1 MVARRTRPI
10 AGRGSVLVGLTS
22 TRTSAPQSGYL
33 AHMTFLRRLVAI
45 VLLVGVATWGTY
57 YVTHRHTSL
66 PTTTTTTT
74 APVAVAPLSGQSD
87 PSGASLTRPAL
98 TVKIENTPGARPL
111 WGVDQADV
119 VYEEIVNGGI
129 TRLAAMFNLHL
140 PTRVGPVRSVR
151 PTDVGVV
158 SPVGGIFA
166 YSGGAPYAIRAIQK
180 APVTLVDETRSL
192 RHAGMFRDH
201 TRFAPENL
209 YLIAPRI
216 VAFGGAPV
224 PPPALFTYRSPRS
237 RITGVA
243 ARTLTVNL
251 PSIYAPTFTWNP
263 ITKTWDR
270 SIFGRPDITATHVR
284 ISPKNVIVMWINYA
298 GGVGTMNSV
307 GQLVGSGPAA
317 VFQDGKEIPG
327 SWSRSAINHPT
338 VYRNAKGKVIS
349 MLPGQTWIVLPA
361 LGEKMP
367 VAP

>member
-1 MVARRTRPI
+1 MRLI
-10 AGRGSVLVGLTS
+10 
-22 TRTSAPQSGYL
+22 
-33 AHMTFLRRLVAI
+33 RRLVTI
-45 VLLVGVATWGTY
+45 VVVLGAGAAGALYVA
-57 YVTHRHTSL
+57 HRHSSI

-74 APVAVAPLSGQSD
+74 LPIPVAPLSGQLD
-87 PSGASLTRPAL
+87 PGGASLARPAL

-129 TRLAAMFNLHL
+129 TRLAAIFNTHL
-140 PTRVGPVRSVR
+140 PARVGPVRSVR

-158 SPVGGIFA
+158 SPIGGIFA
-166 YSGGAPYAIRAIQK
+166 YSGGAAYAIRAIQK
-180 APVTLVDETRSL
+180 APVTLVDETRSRRL
-192 RHAGMFRDH
+192 AAMFRDH

-216 VAFGGAPV
+216 IAFGGTPV
-224 PPPALFTYRSPRS
+224 PPPSLFTYRSPS
-237 RITGVA
+237 SKTVGA
-243 ARTLTVNL
+243 PARVLTVNL
-251 PSIYAPTFTWNP
+251 PSIYAPTFTWNVA
-263 ITKTWDR
+263 TKSWDR

-284 ISPKNVIVMWINYA
+284 ISPRNVIVMWINYA

-317 VFQDGKEIPG
+317 VFQGGKEIAG
-327 SWSRSAINHPT
+327 SWARSAINRPT
-338 VYRNAKGKVIS
+338 IYRNAHGKVIS

-367 VAP
+367 VTP

>member
-1 MVARRTRPI
+1 MRLI
-10 AGRGSVLVGLTS
+10 
-22 TRTSAPQSGYL
+22 
-33 AHMTFLRRLVAI
+33 RRLVTI
-45 VLLVGVATWGTY
+45 VVVLGAGAAGALYVA
-57 YVTHRHTSL
+57 HRHSSI

-74 APVAVAPLSGQSD
+74 LPIPVATLSGQLD
-87 PSGASLTRPAL
+87 PGGASLARPAL

-129 TRLAAMFNLHL
+129 TRLAAIFNTHL
-140 PTRVGPVRSVR
+140 PARVGPVRSVR

-158 SPVGGIFA
+158 SPIGGIFA
-166 YSGGAPYAIRAIQK
+166 YSGGAAYAIRAIQK
-180 APVTLVDETRSL
+180 APVTLVDETRSRRL
-192 RHAGMFRDH
+192 AAMFRDH

-216 VAFGGAPV
+216 IAFGGTPV
-224 PPPALFTYRSPRS
+224 PPPSLFTYRSPS
-237 RITGVA
+237 SKTVGA
-243 ARTLTVNL
+243 PARVLTVNL
-251 PSIYAPTFTWNP
+251 PSIYAPTFTWNVA
-263 ITKTWDR
+263 TKSWDR

-284 ISPKNVIVMWINYA
+284 ISPRNVIVMWINYA

-317 VFQDGKEIPG
+317 VFQGGKEIAG
-327 SWSRSAINHPT
+327 SWARSAINRPT
-338 VYRNAKGKVIS
+338 IYRNAHGKVIS

-367 VAP
+367 VTP

>member
-1 MVARRTRPI
+1 MK
-10 AGRGSVLVGLTS
+10 L
-22 TRTSAPQSGYL
+22 
-33 AHMTFLRRLVAI
+33 LRRFFT
-45 VLLVGVATWGTY
+45 VLLVVAVASGAAFY
-57 YVTHRHTSL
+57 AIHRRSSL

-74 APVAVAPLSGQSD
+74 LPIPVAPLSGQLD

-129 TRLAAMFNLHL
+129 TRLAAIFNSHL
-140 PTRVGPVRSVR
+140 PQRVGPVRSVR

-158 SPVGGIFA
+158 SPIGGIFA
-166 YSGGAPYAIRAIQK
+166 YSGGAAYAIRAIHK

-192 RHAGMFRDH
+192 RNAGMFRDH

-216 VAFGGAPV
+216 VAFGGTPV
-224 PPPALFTYRSPRS
+224 PPPSLFTYRSTSSENGGTP
-237 RITGVA
+237 
-243 ARTLTVNL
+243 ARVLTVNL
-251 PSIYAPTFTWNP
+251 PSIYAPTFTWSP
-263 ITKTWDR
+263 VTKSWDR

-284 ISPKNVIVMWINYA
+284 ISPRNVIVMWINYA

-307 GQLVGSGPAA
+307 GQLVGVGPAA
-317 VFQDGKEIPG
+317 VFQNGKEIAG
-327 SWSRSAINHPT
+327 SWSRTAINRPT
-338 VYRNAKGKVIS
+338 MYRNAKGKIIS

-367 VAP
+367 VTP